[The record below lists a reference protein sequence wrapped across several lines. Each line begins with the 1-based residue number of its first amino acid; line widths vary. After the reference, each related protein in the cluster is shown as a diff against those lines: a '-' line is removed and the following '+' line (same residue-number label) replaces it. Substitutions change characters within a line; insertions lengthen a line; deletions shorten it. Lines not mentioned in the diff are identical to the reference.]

1 MKMIVSAFV
10 LFVLFLSS
18 SVFNPCPIGAQE
30 TVEFQAIEK
39 PVANAQI
46 DLPREFGTVS
56 SKIEAGID
64 GAFVPLYP
72 TFDFPSEALSS
83 IRRNEA
89 LQAVMKAYALDPID
103 GNNWA
108 RYAELSMALL
118 DFPDRPAWYCESDER
133 VSELRLFF
141 DIFENDERNIEA
153 ITRLESADPGE
164 EARELMLTLPSA
176 SFEELSGW
184 TEIASARHSTAV
196 RSFDSNAAFE
206 YALTYSTKRN
216 PKYPSFDSD
225 CTNFASQ
232 ILESGG
238 EPQVSGGDYN
248 SVHVGWWHRNDWGQ
262 HLQSRTWT
270 LADEFMKYFGVKN
283 CGSDHLDFSF
293 TIQEGDFIAL
303 DFGKDGDWDHVG
315 YVMVP
320 GNGTGPGGYRDYHV
334 AQHTQD
340 YHADVSDKIN
350 GWETHDGKSNY
361 GYVRR

>member
-18 SVFNPCPIGAQE
+18 SVSNPCPIGAQE

-39 PVANAQI
+39 PVTNAQI

-118 DFPDRPAWYCESDER
+118 DSPDRPAWYCESDER

-206 YALTYSTKRN
+206 YALTYSTSAIRSIQVLTRIAPTLHLRFLKAGENLRF
-216 PKYPSFDSD
+216 PAAI
-225 CTNFASQ
+225 TTASM
-232 ILESGG
+232 SVGG
-238 EPQVSGGDYN
+238 IEMIGVSIYN
-248 SVHVGWWHRNDWGQ
+248 Q
-262 HLQSRTWT
+262 
-270 LADEFMKYFGVKN
+270 
-283 CGSDHLDFSF
+283 
-293 TIQEGDFIAL
+293 
-303 DFGKDGDWDHVG
+303 
-315 YVMVP
+315 
-320 GNGTGPGGYRDYHV
+320 GPGRLLMN
-334 AQHTQD
+334 
-340 YHADVSDKIN
+340 S
-350 GWETHDGKSNY
+350 
-361 GYVRR
+361 